1 VKQLDRT
8 EKYDLLQPVYSLNF
22 VNQDFLNTTDFY
34 HHYKIVKTNDTNEQI
49 PGLEFVF
56 VELPKF
62 KAANIREKKLMILWL
77 RFMTEINESVEQ
89 VSEDLLKN
97 KKIGEAVKYLEQ
109 GAYTKK
115 QLDAYDR
122 YRDKIMT
129 EVSVISDAVRVG
141 LAKGEAE
148 RKKIAAEK
156 EQAEKEKEKEKAEK
170 EKAEAKI
177 EQAEAKI
184 EQERAEKEQ
193 ALAEKEQE
201 RAEKE
206 KALAEIA
213 ELKRMLSQ
221 K

>member
-1 VKQLDRT
+1 
-8 EKYDLLQPVYSLNF
+8 
-22 VNQDFLNTTDFY
+22 
-34 HHYKIVKTNDTNEQI
+34 
-49 PGLEFVF
+49 VF

-115 QLDAYDR
+115 QLNAYDR

-129 EVSVISDAVRVG
+129 EISALSDAVRMG
-141 LAKGEAE
+141 LTKGEAKGEAE
-148 RKKIAAEK
+148 REK
-156 EQAEKEKEKEKAEK
+156 LKAEKEKLATALEKEKAEK
-170 EKAEAKI
+170 
-177 EQAEAKI
+177 
-184 EQERAEKEQ
+184 
-193 ALAEKEQE
+193 ALLLS
-201 RAEKE
+201 R
-206 KALAEIA
+206 IA
-213 ELKRMLSQ
+213 ELEQNTK